1 MQLGFTQSQQSLMTQ
16 ALQMKKAEVVE
27 DSEDDCNVDADVGE
41 EYDISNLTK
50 VKNVDSLQ
58 EKLGKSL

>member
-1 MQLGFTQSQQSLMTQ
+1 MVQ
-16 ALQMKKAEVVE
+16 AQHMKNSEGPE

-50 VKNVDSLQ
+50 QKKIESYQDKRGISHQ
-58 EKLGKSL
+58 E